1 MRCDLKRLLSKMLF
15 VQVVRGC
22 PGGRFQFSRSRFEDG
37 SVTKQYNTEYG
48 VPDAG
53 EPVCDE
59 SEGCHQQQQHGGTV
73 LGVAVQLACYA
84 HQSQQPRRLQQPDQR
99 RRLSCRTRSTCNMK
113 LVEMSSTSHRRH
125 QTHRCKKNFLRFYL
139 VTFLRFLFSKRFFIF
154 QNVDKVQSG
163 KQINKKHFQNNSNEI
178 DV

>member
-1 MRCDLKRLLSKMLF
+1 MLF

-22 PGGRFQFSRSRFEDG
+22 PGGRFQFSRRRFEDG
-37 SVTKQYNTEYG
+37 SVTKQYNTECR

-125 QTHRCKKNFLRFYL
+125 QTHRCKKKLF
-139 VTFLRFLFSKRFFIF
+139 TFLFGHVFTFFFNFPNVFFIF
-154 QNVDKVQSG
+154 QNVGKVQSG